1 MHVDD
6 EKLRCRPREE
16 VLDFF
21 CAEPTDIWSG
31 DWSAKS
37 CQIHQL
43 LSVKFVQMDVQ
54 VVYTMKGSRNS
65 KIPDEQSDNK

>member
-21 CAEPTDIWSG
+21 GAEPTDIWSG
-31 DWSAKS
+31 DWSAKL
-37 CQIHQL
+37 CQIPQL
-43 LSVKFVQMDVQ
+43 PSVKFVQMDD
-54 VVYTMKGSRNS
+54 
-65 KIPDEQSDNK
+65 II